1 MSAMVED
8 SIADEFK
15 NCRGIDEINEFIYK
29 LILKNKH
36 LEFVKMLDPDT
47 TSFSSLKDN
56 KYFIPETS
64 VVFSYEDMAKGYSI
78 YHKIQ
83 PDLNTLGNT
92 RTKFSFDNEFSV
104 SNTHSEISLKGG
116 LTLLHEKALEEA
128 NRFRSDFL
136 MTLES
141 NNIRITES
149 AQIDYK
155 ITFDFNNNIIDSS
168 ISFGFNYININ
179 SWFLN
184 FKLSKDNDVSC
195 GIAFK
200 TNYKTFLVGST
211 SKHLM
216 LHFFLQDMGIE
227 NDLETRN
234 HTKEEISNY
243 MLLIDMKRI

>member
-8 SIADEFK
+8 SISDEFK

-36 LEFVKMLDPDT
+36 LEFVEMLDPDNAVFY
-47 TSFSSLKDN
+47 SFKDN
-56 KYFIPETS
+56 KYFIPQTN
-64 VVFSYEDMAKGYSI
+64 VVFSYEDVAKGYSI
-78 YHKIQ
+78 YHKME
-83 PDLNTLGNT
+83 PDLNTLADK
-92 RTKFSFDNEFSV
+92 RTKFSLDNEFSD
-104 SNTHSEISLKGG
+104 SNIHSEISLKGY
-116 LTLLHEKALEEA
+116 LTTFHEKALKEA

-136 MTLES
+136 MVLEE
-141 NNIRITES
+141 NNIRITERV
-149 AQIDYK
+149 QIDYK

-168 ISFGFNYININ
+168 ISFRFNYINTN

-216 LHFFLQDMGIE
+216 LHFLLQDMGIE

-234 HTKEEISNY
+234 HTSEEISNY